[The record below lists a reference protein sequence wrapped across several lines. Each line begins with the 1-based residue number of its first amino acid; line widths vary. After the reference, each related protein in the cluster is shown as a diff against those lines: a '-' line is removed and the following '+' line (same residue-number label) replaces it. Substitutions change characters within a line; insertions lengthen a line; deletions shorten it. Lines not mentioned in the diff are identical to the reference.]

1 MSIALQTQ
9 PKIED
14 IKDFSPFHQRITLG
28 PFERGYGHTLGNAL
42 RRVLLSSIPG
52 FAPTEVSIEGIEHQ
66 YSTIHGVA
74 EDVIEIL
81 LNLKG
86 VAFRIDGSDRATADI
101 DIDGPRTVTAGDIK
115 LPGQVSV
122 MNPGHHIA
130 TLAQGAKLKMQIQ
143 IEGGKGYR
151 PATSAERSKKAYGA
165 IQLDASFSPVLN
177 VAIDVVDARVESRT
191 DLDSLVI
198 DLKTNGIHDPE
209 QMIRHAASLLIGQLE
224 VLAQLD
230 SAASDIAHIGT
241 RAQEVTQ
248 SHFYDVID
256 TLELNVRYVNNLK
269 IERVFYIGELVRMSE
284 AELMKL
290 PRLGRKSV
298 DEIKLALANVGLE
311 LGMDVGNFDPD
322 NAPVPPAA

>member
-1 MSIALQTQ
+1 MSTSLSAK
-9 PKIED
+9 PKIEN
-14 IKDFSPFHQRITLG
+14 IKDHSAFHQRITLG

-52 FAPTEVSIEGIEHQ
+52 FAPTEVSIEDIEHQ

-86 VAFRIDGSDRATADI
+86 VAFRITGSDRAEVSLDVT
-101 DIDGPRTVTAGDIK
+101 GPRSVTAADIK
-115 LPGQVSV
+115 LPGQVEV
-122 MNPGHHIA
+122 MNPEHHIA
-130 TLAQGAKLKMQIQ
+130 TLAQGAKLAMKIKV
-143 IEGGKGYR
+143 EGGKGYR
-151 PATSAERSKKAYGA
+151 PAASAERSKKAYGA
-165 IQLDASFSPVLN
+165 IQLDASFSPVIN
-177 VAIDVVDARVESRT
+177 VGIDVVGARVESRT
-191 DLDSLVI
+191 DLDNLVI
-198 DLKTNGIHDPE
+198 DLKTNGVHDPE
-209 QMIRHAASLLIGQLE
+209 QMIRYAAKLLIDQLD

-248 SHFYDVID
+248 SHFYEALD
-256 TLELNVRYVNNLK
+256 TLELNVRYINNLK
-269 IERVFYIGELVRMSE
+269 QENIFYIGELVRMSE

-298 DEIKLALANVGLE
+298 DEVKLALAKLDLE
-311 LGMDVGNFDPD
+311 LGMDVGNFDSD
-322 NAPVPPAA
+322 AAPAK